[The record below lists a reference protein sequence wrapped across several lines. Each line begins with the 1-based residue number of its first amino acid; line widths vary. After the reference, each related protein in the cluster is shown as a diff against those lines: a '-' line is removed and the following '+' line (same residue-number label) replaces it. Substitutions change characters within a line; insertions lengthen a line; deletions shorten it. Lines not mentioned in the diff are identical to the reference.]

1 MKVNVSYSVAL
12 EDVLDEVR
20 QLYTRERAKLE
31 DKLEIIER
39 SLEQE
44 YTDKNLN
51 EIIIAI
57 DEYRMAIGSFDLKL
71 VEMDSILTGYRDL
84 QIKLRAAQESTQEN
98 QN

>member
-71 VEMDSILTGYRDL
+71 VEMDNILTGYRDL

>member
-1 MKVNVSYSVAL
+1 MKVNESYSVAL

>member
-1 MKVNVSYSVAL
+1 M
-12 EDVLDEVR
+12 LDEVR
-20 QLYTRERAKLE
+20 QLDTRERAKLE